1 MTDQRAESH
10 SPLLDRLVHL
20 ARARGLK
27 PKPTM
32 TLDPDEAD
40 TLLAWLKTAWYGDG
54 ATREDRK

>member
-1 MTDQRAESH
+1 VTEPH